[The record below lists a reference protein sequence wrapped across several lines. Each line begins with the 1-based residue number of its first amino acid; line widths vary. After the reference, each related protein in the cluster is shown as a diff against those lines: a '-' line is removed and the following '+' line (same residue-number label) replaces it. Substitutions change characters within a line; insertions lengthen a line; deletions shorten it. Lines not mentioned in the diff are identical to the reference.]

1 MAKELIQVVAQ
12 DNQQGQFGPI
22 AKRIFIQFLD
32 TDSSE
37 DDQLLVEYDDMTT
50 EAKAIYDTFIQMC
63 EAYLTT

>member
-12 DNQQGQFGPI
+12 DNQQGQLGPI
-22 AKRIFIQFLD
+22 GKRIFIQFLD
-32 TDSSE
+32 TD
-37 DDQLLVEYDDMTT
+37 QLLVEYDEMTP

>member
-37 DDQLLVEYDDMTT
+37 DDQLLVEYDEMTT